1 MTIAKLWTRW
11 LERQASIRE
20 FNSLDATQREELARD
35 TGVSSKVLESLS
47 AQGPLESVELQR
59 LMDALSLDV
68 EKIKQTHAPV
78 LRDMAMI
85 CSECCA
91 RSRCRRE
98 LDHRMASQNYHDYCP
113 NTQTLSALRQERLQP
128 GFAS

>member
-1 MTIAKLWTRW
+1 MTIAGLWTRW

-35 TGVSSKVLESLS
+35 TGVPQGVLENLS
-47 AQGPLESVELQR
+47 ARGPSEKIELQR
-59 LMDALSLDV
+59 LMDALALDV
-68 EKIKQTHAPV
+68 EELRTTHAAV
-78 LRDMAMI
+78 LRDMGVI

-98 LDHRMASQNYHDYCP
+98 LDRHAASQNYHEYCP
-113 NTQTLSALRQERLQP
+113 NTQTLSALRQERLQSD
-128 GFAS
+128 FMS

>member
-1 MTIAKLWTRW
+1 MTIVELWTRW

-35 TGVSSKVLESLS
+35 TGISPKALESLS
-47 AQGPLESVELQR
+47 AQGPFESVELQR
-59 LMDALSLDV
+59 MMDALSLDV
-68 EKIKQTHAPV
+68 DKLKQTHAPV
-78 LRDMAMI
+78 LRDMGMI

-113 NTQTLSALRQERLQP
+113 NTQTLSALRRERLQSA
-128 GFAS
+128 F